1 MSEREQSGDAAGPDA
16 GSAEPS
22 VRHRLDPDRAARV
35 AAAERAAEPPGSAQR
50 PPESTEQPPDSA
62 RGPTQH
68 RLDPDRAA
76 ARASA
81 RRASAPTPA
90 IDTRPYRR
98 AIGAFAF
105 ALVVVISV
113 VLFLTRG
120 VGTVGVA
127 PGQRLHNFAAPVATS
142 NLVGDPNFSK
152 PCQLG
157 YFGARAL
164 NTCLLTRRAPLVL
177 AFFVTGSNAC
187 VHQVDTLQQVARQ
200 FRSRGVAFA
209 AVAVSAQKRATAKLV
224 QRHHWTIPVAY
235 DRDGSVGSIYGV
247 AICPLVELAGR
258 GGVVRYRLIGERWL
272 QASALAGKV
281 RALLG

>member
-1 MSEREQSGDAAGPDA
+1 VSERSDAQAGRGAGPPGPDGEA
-16 GSAEPS
+16 GPESVPEPTTESVSEPGSGSAG
-22 VRHRLDPDRAARV
+22 
-35 AAAERAAEPPGSAQR
+35 PGL
-50 PPESTEQPPDSA
+50 E
-62 RGPTQH
+62 H

-76 ARASA
+76 ATAAAQRP
-81 RRASAPTPA
+81 APTTPA

-127 PGQRLHNFAAPVATS
+127 AGQRLHNFAAPVATS

-164 NTCLLTRRAPLVL
+164 NTCLLARRTPLVL
-177 AFFVTGSNAC
+177 AFFVTGSDAC
-187 VHQVDTLQQVARQ
+187 VRQVDTLQQVSHQ
-200 FRSRGVAFA
+200 FGAGSVTFA
-209 AVAVSAQKRATAKLV
+209 AVAVSASKRATAKLV
-224 QRHHWTIPVAY
+224 RRHGWTIPVAY

-247 AICPLVELAGR
+247 AICPLVELASR
-258 GGVVRYRLIGERWL
+258 GGVVKFRLIGERWL
-272 QASALAGKV
+272 QPSALAAKV
-281 RALLG
+281 RALAG

>member
-1 MSEREQSGDAAGPDA
+1 VSGEERPGAESAAGQSETA
-16 GSAEPS
+16 
-22 VRHRLDPDRAARV
+22 
-35 AAAERAAEPPGSAQR
+35 
-50 PPESTEQPPDSA
+50 DSLA
-62 RGPTQH
+62 H

-76 ARASA
+76 AVAAERGTK
-81 RRASAPTPA
+81 APPVA

-105 ALVVVISV
+105 GLVVVISV

-157 YFGARAL
+157 YFGDRAL
-164 NTCLLTRRAPLVL
+164 NTCLLTRRSPLVL

-187 VHQVDTLQQVARQ
+187 VREVDTVQHVSRQ
-200 FRSRGVAFA
+200 FSPNAVAFA
-209 AVAVSAQKRATAKLV
+209 AVAVSAPKGGTARLV
-224 QRHHWTIPVAY
+224 RRHRWSIPVAY
-235 DRDGSVGSIYGV
+235 DRDGSVGSVYGV
-247 AICPLVELAGR
+247 AICPLVELVNR
-258 GGVVRYRLIGERWL
+258 GGVVKYRLIGERWL
-272 QASALAGKV
+272 QPAALAAKV
-281 RALLG
+281 RALVG